1 MLFSSIFEDR
11 DFFLLS
17 FLLSNLNSVNL
28 SEYKNGRQDSV
39 EREKECVGSCS
50 DCYSNTGCLHALFF
64 YYYFAGNT
72 LSFTFIEP
80 RWPMLGNT
88 HAE

>member
-1 MLFSSIFEDR
+1 MEDKTLLREKKNVLVHAVTVTLIQDVYMLF
-11 DFFLLS
+11 FF
-17 FLLSNLNSVNL
+17 
-28 SEYKNGRQDSV
+28 
-39 EREKECVGSCS
+39 
-50 DCYSNTGCLHALFF
+50 
-64 YYYFAGNT
+64 YFAGNT